1 MALSARECIIRMM
14 KICKDNEEVG
24 RCPTDKD
31 GGVCPLWR
39 FHCGIPENENEVNEL
54 LKIITEY
61 KKEDTE
67 GFCPKCKANLKKVSG
82 VNIIKYCPCCGEK
95 IRIKTQENNSAE

>member
-1 MALSARECIIRMM
+1 MALSAKACITRMM
-14 KICKDNEEVG
+14 EICKANVKAGSCPKNEEG
-24 RCPTDKD
+24 EI
-31 GGVCPLWR
+31 CPLWR
-39 FHCGIPENENEVNEL
+39 FHCGIPENKNEVSEM
-54 LKIITEY
+54 LKIITDY
-61 KKEDTE
+61 KEDTE